1 MDNNSFAVGYALGW
15 KRGSDSGGGTT
26 HYDDVYHDILTNS
39 RQVYRFSAGIY
50 SFGLNLWVSER
61 LEHFNGAI
69 WEDSNYREDTRN
81 GTAIAGHLATDRRFN
96 FYWVALVYKNNQPQ
110 YACMLNNGSSVF
122 PTLPGSSWANQRR
135 RSVLALRNYTD
146 TDGTNKAFAF
156 RIEEYC
162 YDLYAYEVTT
172 AFTSSLSPVTAN
184 NGYVSLTG
192 RVDINYPVRKYR
204 YDLDATGHP
213 VIYRDAA
220 SDEIYRGYTN
230 FTAGNYIYNF
240 RPTFLCTYSDLTP
253 VEVERLYGEITAY
266 ILGQNNGIPTDA
278 NSTDYLFTP
287 SDADYHFPL
296 T

>member
-1 MDNNSFAVGYALGW
+1 MDNNSFAVGYVLGW

-26 HYDDVYHDILTNS
+26 HYDDVYHDILNNS

-61 LEHFNGAI
+61 LEHFNGAV
-69 WEDSNYREDTRN
+69 WDNGDYQEDTRN
-81 GTAIAGHLATDRRFN
+81 GTVIAGHLLTDRRFN
-96 FYWVALVYKNNQPQ
+96 FFWVALVYKNNQPQ
-110 YACMLNNGSSVF
+110 YACLLSSGSNVF
-122 PTLPGSSWANQRR
+122 QTLRGSSWANGISRTLIAR
-135 RSVLALRNYTD
+135 RSYTD
-146 TDGTNKAFAF
+146 IDGTIRAFTYRADE
-156 RIEEYC
+156 RC
-162 YDLYAYEVTT
+162 YDLYEYEITT
-172 AFTSSLSPVTAN
+172 AFTSSFAPVTAA

-204 YDLDATGHP
+204 YAPDAVGHP
-213 VIYRDAA
+213 VVYRDAA

-240 RPTFLCTYSDLTP
+240 RPTFLCAYSDLTP

-266 ILGQNNGIPTDA
+266 ILEQRNGIPTDA
-278 NSTDYLFTP
+278 NSRSYLLTP
-287 SDADYHFPL
+287 SDGDYHFPL

>member
-1 MDNNSFAVGYALGW
+1 MDNNSFAVGYVLGW

-26 HYDDVYHDILTNS
+26 HYDDVYHDILNNS
-39 RQVYRFSAGIY
+39 RQVYRFSTGIY

-61 LEHFNGAI
+61 LEHYNGAV
-69 WEDSNYREDTRN
+69 WDNGAYQEDKRN
-81 GTAIAGHLATDRRFN
+81 GTAIAGHLVTDRRFN
-96 FYWVALVYKNNQPQ
+96 FYWVALIYKNNQPQ
-110 YACMLNNGSSVF
+110 YACLLNNGTNVF
-122 PTLPGSSWANQRR
+122 YTLRGSRWANNSKRTIMTD
-135 RSVLALRNYTD
+135 SSYTD
-146 TDGTNKAFAF
+146 TDGTIKVFTF
-156 RIEEYC
+156 RVNERC
-162 YDLYAYEVTT
+162 YDLYEYEITT
-172 AFTSSLSPVTAN
+172 AFTSSLSPVTAD

-192 RVDINYPVRKYR
+192 RVDINYPARKYR
-204 YDLDATGHP
+204 YALDDTGHP

-240 RPTFLCTYSDLTP
+240 RPTFNGTFSDLTP

-266 ILGQNNGIPTDA
+266 ILEQRNGIPTDA
-278 NSTDYLFTP
+278 NSRSYLLAP

>member
-1 MDNNSFAVGYALGW
+1 MDNNSFAVGYVLGW

-39 RQVYRFSAGIY
+39 RQVYRFSTGIY

-61 LEHFNGAI
+61 LEHFNGAV
-69 WEDSNYREDTRN
+69 WDNGDYQEDKRN
-81 GTAIAGHLATDRRFN
+81 GTAIAGHLVTDRRFN
-96 FYWVALVYKNNQPQ
+96 FFWVALVYKNSQPQ
-110 YACMLNNGSSVF
+110 YACLLMTQMYNVS
-122 PTLPGSSWANQRR
+122 GSSWANGTR
-135 RSVLALRNYTD
+135 RSVIADRRYTD
-146 TDGTNKAFAF
+146 IDGTIRVFTYRADEK
-156 RIEEYC
+156 C
-162 YDLYAYEVTT
+162 YDLYEYEITT
-172 AFTSSLSPVTAN
+172 AFTSSFAPVTAA

-192 RVDINYPVRKYR
+192 RVDINYPVRKYT
-204 YDLDATGHP
+204 YDLDVAGHP

-240 RPTFLCTYSDLTP
+240 RPNFNGTFSDLTP
-253 VEVERLYGEITAY
+253 IEVERLYGEITAY

-278 NSTDYLFTP
+278 NSRSYLLTP

>member
-1 MDNNSFAVGYALGW
+1 VLGW
-15 KRGSDSGGGTT
+15 KHGSDSGGGTT

-61 LEHFNGAI
+61 LEHYNGAV
-69 WEDSNYREDTRN
+69 WDYSNYREDTRN
-81 GTAIAGHLATDRRFN
+81 GTAIAGHLVTDRRFN
-96 FYWVALVYKNNQPQ
+96 FFWVALVYKNNLPQ
-110 YACMLNNGSSVF
+110 YACLLSSGSNIIQ
-122 PTLPGSSWANQRR
+122 TLRGSGWANGIR
-135 RSVLALRNYTD
+135 RSLIALRNYTD
-146 TDGTNKAFAF
+146 TDGTVKAFTF

-172 AFTSSLSPVTAN
+172 AFTSSLSPVTAD

-192 RVDINYPVRKYR
+192 RVDINYPVRRYR

-220 SDEIYRGYTN
+220 NDEIYRGYTN

-240 RPTFLCTYSDLTP
+240 RPTFLCAYSDLTP

-266 ILGQNNGIPTDA
+266 ILEQNNGIPTDA
-278 NSTDYLFTP
+278 NSRSYLLTP

>member
-15 KRGSDSGGGTT
+15 KRGSDSGGGSY
-26 HYDDVYHDILTNS
+26 YDSVYHDILTNS

-61 LEHFNGAI
+61 LEHFNGAV
-69 WEDSNYREDTRN
+69 WEYGNYREDTRN
-81 GTAIAGHLATDRRFN
+81 GVAIAGHLTTDRRFN

-110 YACMLNNGSSVF
+110 YACMLANGTNVF
-122 PTLPGSSWANQRR
+122 STLSGSHWANQRR
-135 RSVLALRNYTD
+135 RSVIALRNYTD
-146 TDGTNKAFAF
+146 TDGTVKAFCYRAD
-156 RIEEYC
+156 ECC
-162 YDLYAYEVTT
+162 YDLYEYEITT
-172 AFTSSLSPVTAN
+172 AFTSSFSPVTAD

-192 RVDINYPVRKYR
+192 RVDINYPVRRYT
-204 YDLDATGHP
+204 YDLDAAGHP

-240 RPTFLCTYSDLTP
+240 RPTFLCAYSDLTP

-278 NSTDYLFTP
+278 NSRSYLLTP

>member
-61 LEHFNGAI
+61 LEYYNGAV
-69 WEDSNYREDTRN
+69 WDNGDYQEDKRN
-81 GTAIAGHLATDRRFN
+81 GTAIAGHLVTDRRFN
-96 FYWVALVYKNNQPQ
+96 FFWVALVYKNDQPQ
-110 YACMLNNGSSVF
+110 YACLLM
-122 PTLPGSSWANQRR
+122 TLIRNVSGSSWANGTR
-135 RSVLALRNYTD
+135 RSVIADRSYVD
-146 TDGTNKAFAF
+146 IDGTIRVFTYRAD
-156 RIEEYC
+156 EYC
-162 YDLYAYEVTT
+162 YDLYEYEITT
-172 AFTSSLSPVTAN
+172 AFTSSFAPVTAA

-204 YDLDATGHP
+204 NVPDTAGHP
-213 VIYRDAA
+213 IIYRDAA

-240 RPTFLCTYSDLTP
+240 RPTFLCAYSDLTP
-253 VEVERLYGEITAY
+253 IEVERLYGEITAY
-266 ILGQNNGIPTDA
+266 ILEQNNGIPTDA
-278 NSTDYLFTP
+278 NSRSYLLTP